1 MSTVVLNSLPAAE
14 LRRRQE
20 ARRAR
25 RRFYPSTVF
34 YTAYGAF
41 MLALGLRS
49 GRPRMALAFFAGGF
63 VLWTLV
69 EYLVHR
75 FVLHGRFPDGNGLYR
90 RLTHQYFD
98 PLHWEHHARP
108 WDGNHVSGTLKDT
121 LPFATLFAAVGAL
134 FPLHTAHMLVAGLMA
149 AYVGEEWVHHSV
161 HFCRFRNRYFDYIR
175 RHHLYHHS
183 PKGMEVGFGLTNG
196 FWDIVWDTR
205 IPEEERE
212 ALYAGMRRTNGR
224 SGPPSNVSE
233 YSHAGT
239 RTHS

>member
-14 LRRRQE
+14 VRRRQE
-20 ARRAR
+20 ARKAR
-25 RRFYPSTVF
+25 RRFYPSSAL

-49 GRPRMALAFFAGGF
+49 GRPYTALAYFAGG
-63 VLWTLV
+63 VAVWTLV

-75 FVLHGRFPDGNGLYR
+75 FVLHGRFPEGNNVYR
-90 RLTHQYFD
+90 RFTHKYFD

-108 WDGNHVSGTLKDT
+108 WDGNHVNGTLKDT
-121 LPFATLFAAVGAL
+121 LHFAIVFIAVAFL
-134 FPLHTAHMLVAGLMA
+134 FPLATAPQLVAGLLV
-149 AYVGEEWVHHSV
+149 AYVCEEWVHHSV
-161 HFCRFRNRYFDYIR
+161 HFYRFENRYFRYIR

-205 IPEEERE
+205 IPKEERD
-212 ALYAGMRRTNGR
+212 ALYAGRRR
-224 SGPPSNVSE
+224 P
-233 YSHAGT
+233 A
-239 RTHS
+239 HSPEPEDRQLTA